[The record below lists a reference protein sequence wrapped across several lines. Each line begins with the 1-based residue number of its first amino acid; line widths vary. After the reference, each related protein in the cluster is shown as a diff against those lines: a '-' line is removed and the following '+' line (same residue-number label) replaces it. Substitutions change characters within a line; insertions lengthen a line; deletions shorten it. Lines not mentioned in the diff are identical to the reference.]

1 MVIPLKKIILIVT
14 HGPIIYFFV
23 ILVYLHSAN
32 GKEFKAFMLIPF
44 KIIRLIVTHGHII
57 FLILVSIHSTNG
69 VTVAVNIQ
77 KARRFGG
84 KVEISAG
91 ILNWQNF

>member
-14 HGPIIYFFV
+14 RGPIIYFFV

-44 KIIRLIVTHGHII
+44 KIIRLIVSHGHII
-57 FLILVSIHSTNG
+57 YFFVVLVSLRCDMAI
-69 VTVAVNIQ
+69 NIQ
-77 KARRFGG
+77 NSKGR
-84 KVEISAG
+84 
-91 ILNWQNF
+91 